1 LGTTTT
7 TETAKR
13 RERPTIGL
21 ALGGGGARG
30 YAHIGVIRTLER
42 HGIPIDVVAGTSM
55 GAVMGGAYACG
66 VDMEKI
72 KLLLRSLDLNRL
84 LGFPRSSI
92 RGLALNA
99 ATEYLFKR
107 RDWRRQ
113 DLESTASVIEF
124 FSVFT
129 QGKSFEELGLRF
141 AVMAVDIDTGE
152 EVVIREGPVARAMAA
167 GIVLPGVQYPVNV
180 GGRYVVDGGLVN
192 RVPADVAFELGADV
206 VIAVDVSAGLFVPGA
221 VTSLEVLFQ
230 AESIMLQELTRLR
243 LELLRER
250 VGERFVVLYPPVDD
264 VKTLSLNEVDLP
276 VRAGEEE
283 TERRLAEIRALIAA
297 AGRAPADL

>member
-1 LGTTTT
+1 MSKAVSVNLTG
-7 TETAKR
+7 R
-13 RERPTIGL
+13 RPAIGL

-42 HGIPIDVVAGTSM
+42 HGIPVDVIAGTSM

-66 VDMEKI
+66 VDLG
-72 KLLLRSLDLNRL
+72 KLEHLLKSLDLNRL

-92 RGLALNA
+92 RGLAVNA

-107 RDWRRQ
+107 RDWRQR
-113 DLESTASVIEF
+113 DLESTESVIEF
-124 FSVFT
+124 FNVFT
-129 QGKSFEELGLRF
+129 QRKSFEELGILF

-152 EVVIREGPVARAMAA
+152 EIVIREGPVARAMAA
-167 GIVLPGVQYPVNV
+167 GIVLPGVQYPIKV
-180 GGRYVVDGGLVN
+180 GERYVVDGGLVN

-206 VIAVDVSAGLFVPGA
+206 VIAVDVSAGLFVPGV

-243 LELLRER
+243 LELLQER
-250 VGERFVVLYPPVDD
+250 VSERFVVLRPPVDH
-264 VKTLSLNEVDLP
+264 VKTLSLDEVDLP
-276 VRAGEEE
+276 VRAGAEE
-283 TERRLAEIRALIAA
+283 TERRLAEIQTLVAS
-297 AGRAPADL
+297 AGGAPTRR

>member
-1 LGTTTT
+1 MSKAVSVNLTS
-7 TETAKR
+7 R
-13 RERPTIGL
+13 RPAIGL

-42 HGIPIDVVAGTSM
+42 HGIPVDVIAGTSM

-66 VDMEKI
+66 VDLG
-72 KLLLRSLDLNRL
+72 KLEHLLKSLDLNRL

-92 RGLALNA
+92 RGLAVNA

-107 RDWRRQ
+107 RDWRQR
-113 DLESTASVIEF
+113 DLESTESVIEF
-124 FSVFT
+124 FDVFT
-129 QGKSFEELGLRF
+129 QRKSFEELDILF

-152 EVVIREGPVARAMAA
+152 EIVIREGPVARAMAA
-167 GIVLPGVQYPVNV
+167 GIVLPGVQYPIKV
-180 GGRYVVDGGLVN
+180 GERYVVDGGLVN

-206 VIAVDVSAGLFVPGA
+206 VIAVDVSAGLFVPGV

-243 LELLRER
+243 LELLQER
-250 VGERFVVLYPPVDD
+250 VGERFVVLRPPVDH
-264 VKTLSLNEVDLP
+264 VKTLSLDEVDLP
-276 VRAGEEE
+276 VRAGAEE
-283 TERRLAEIRALIAA
+283 TERRLAEIQTLIAS
-297 AGRAPADL
+297 AGGAPTRR